1 SQNDRVQDQ
10 RGRCGSA
17 RRSGWGL
24 REPDHAGPGGTM
36 TLVPKPGILDIKAY
50 VGGRAEAPGAE
61 RVYKLSSNETP
72 LGPSPSAIT
81 AAQQA
86 LQTVSLYPEG
96 SAREL
101 REALGAF
108 YGLDPAR
115 IVCGNG
121 SDEL

>member
-1 SQNDRVQDQ
+1 
-10 RGRCGSA
+10 
-17 RRSGWGL
+17 
-24 REPDHAGPGGTM
+24 M

-81 AAQQA
+81 AAQKT

-101 REALGAF
+101 REALGDF

-121 SDEL
+121 SDELLTLIANCYLRPKDEVVMSFKPIVMYKRRESGAA